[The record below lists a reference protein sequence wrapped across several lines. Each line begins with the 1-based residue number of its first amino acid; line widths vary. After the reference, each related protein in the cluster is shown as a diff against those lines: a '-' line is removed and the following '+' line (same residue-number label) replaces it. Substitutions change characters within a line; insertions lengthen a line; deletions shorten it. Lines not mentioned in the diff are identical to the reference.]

1 MKQMT
6 NLKRSLSLA
15 LCALL
20 LAAAALGT
28 TGCSSNSDNSN
39 SSSDNSSFSASAAQ
53 GGSSAAGGSLPDSS
67 AAGAADAAG
76 AEVLGEGETVFP
88 LTVTDGEGK
97 SAAYQIRTDETT
109 VGAALQALGLIEG
122 EEGAYGLYVK
132 TVCGITAD
140 YDADGSYWAFYIDGE
155 YASTGVD
162 STEIVPG
169 CSYALRVEQG

>member
-28 TGCSSNSDNSN
+28 TGCSSGKNKD
-39 SSSDNSSFSASAAQ
+39 SSVDSSFSASAAQ

-67 AAGAADAAG
+67 AAGAADAAK
-76 AEVLGEGETVFP
+76 AEVLGEGESVFA

-97 SAAYQIRTDETT
+97 SAAYQIHTDETT

-155 YASTGVD
+155 YASAGVD